1 MMATRTYLDHAA
13 TTPLLPAARAALEQG
28 LAQWAN
34 PSSPHAE
41 GRAARSALEAAR
53 DRVKAALGWS
63 GEVLFTSGASEALAI
78 ALGRAMVER
87 RLVSAVE
94 HDAVLRAA
102 PDATVLPVADGEV
115 DPAALG
121 QALAAPGRA
130 LVAVQ
135 HTNSETG
142 TMLLPLPHNPLI
154 EQVHAA
160 GGLVLCDAAQLGPGR
175 DLPAGVDMAVISGHK
190 LGAPVGVGAL
200 LVRDLAMLAPSGGQE
215 LGYRPGTENM
225 PAALALAA
233 ALEAGAAAWQ
243 TSAEQRLDFKN
254 RLWRTG
260 EIIAEGSRCTHIFA
274 LASPRFA
281 ARVLLMRLD
290 ALGFAVSAGSAC
302 ASGSLKPSR
311 VLAGFGIAPALAERT
326 IRVSLGWSTTP
337 AELDAFAAA
346 WEAVH
351 A

>member
-1 MMATRTYLDHAA
+1 M
-13 TTPLLPAARAALEQG
+13 LPAARTALELG
-28 LAQWAN
+28 LSLWAN

-41 GRAARSALEAAR
+41 GRAARAALEEAR
-53 DRVKAALGWS
+53 ARVKAALDWP
-63 GEVLFTSGASEALAI
+63 GEVLFTSGASEALAL
-78 ALGRAMVER
+78 ALGRATVER

-94 HDAVLRAA
+94 HDAVFRAA
-102 PDATVLPVADGEV
+102 PDATVLPVVEGEV
-115 DPAALG
+115 DLAALT
-121 QALAAPGRA
+121 QAPTASGRA

-142 TMLLPLPHNPLI
+142 TYLAHDATVDAI
-154 EQVHAA
+154 HA
-160 GGLVLCDAAQLGPGR
+160 GGGLALCDAAQLGPGR
-175 DLPAGVDMAVISGHK
+175 SLPAGVDMAVISGHK
-190 LGAPVGVGAL
+190 LGAPVGIGAL
-200 LVRDLAMLAPSGGQE
+200 LVRDLAMLKPSGGQE

-225 PAALALAA
+225 PGALALAA
-233 ALEAGAAAWQ
+233 ALEQGEGAWQ
-243 TSAEQRLDFKN
+243 TSAEQRCDFKS
-254 RLWRTG
+254 RLLRNG
-260 EIIAEGSRCTHIFA
+260 EVVAAGAQCSHILA

-311 VLAGFGIAPALAERT
+311 VLAGFGIEPALAERT

-337 AELDAFAAA
+337 ADLDAFATA
-346 WEAVH
+346 WEAIH

>member
-13 TTPLLPAARAALEQG
+13 TTPLLPVARAALEQG

-53 DRVKAALGWS
+53 DRVKAALVWG

-78 ALGRAMVER
+78 ALGRAAVER

-102 PDATVLPVADGEV
+102 PEATVLPVADGEV
-115 DPAALG
+115 DLAALA
-121 QALAAPGRA
+121 QVLAAPGRA

-142 TMLLPLPHNPLI
+142 TMLLPLSHNPLI

-200 LVRDLAMLAPSGGQE
+200 LVRDLTMLTPSGGQE

-243 TSAEQRLDFKN
+243 TSAEQRLAFKN

-260 EIIAEGSRCTHIFA
+260 EIIAEGSRCSHIFA
-274 LASPRFA
+274 LVSPRFA

-311 VLAGFGIAPALAERT
+311 VLAGFGIAPALSERT

-337 AELDAFAAA
+337 AELEAFAAA